1 MFERE
6 GAEQVKDMYKVYCR
20 NYPCLL
26 FTEEKLYIGVDVQL
40 KETEQGNKNNLD
52 ETMFQCICTE
62 IVFQCD

>member
-6 GAEQVKDMYKVYCR
+6 GEKQVKDMYDVYCR

-26 FTEEKLYIGVDVQL
+26 FTEEKVQIGVDVKL

-52 ETMFQCICTE
+52 ETMCKRICTE
-62 IVFQCD
+62 IVSQCH